1 MPKPLRDSPGLT
13 ETDRLETFCDGVFAI
28 AITLL
33 VLEIRGPSEQAVRE
47 AGGLLPALATLWPSY
62 LGYVISFLTL
72 GIMWANHH
80 SIFEYVR
87 RADRNF
93 LMISVLFLMCVS
105 FLPFPTRVLAE
116 HLADPHERRDAVAF
130 SSATLFVI
138 ALAYNAVWRYAV
150 AGGRLLGPDA
160 DAEGMRTISR
170 RYLIGPLGYGLSFV
184 LAFISPWTSVGL
196 HVLLAALFALPERKP
211 APRQTTRSAAAT

>member
-1 MPKPLRDSPGLT
+1 MPKSVRDAPGLT
-13 ETDRLETFCDGVFAI
+13 ETERLETFCDGVFAI

-33 VLEIRGPSEQAVRE
+33 VLEIRGPSEQAVSD
-47 AGGLLPALATLWPSY
+47 AGGLFPALAGLWPSY

-105 FLPFPTRVLAE
+105 FLPFPTRILAE
-116 HLADPHERRDAVAF
+116 HLTDPHERRDAVAF
-130 SSATLFVI
+130 YSAALFVI
-138 ALAYNAVWRYAV
+138 ALAYNALWRYAV
-150 AGGRLLGPDA
+150 AGGRLLGADA
-160 DAEGMRTISR
+160 DPTGMRTISR
-170 RYLIGPLGYGLSFV
+170 RYLVGPIGYGLSFV
-184 LAFISPWTSVGL
+184 LAFISPWTSL
-196 HVLLAALFALPERKP
+196 AIHALLAALFALPERKP
-211 APRQTTRSAAAT
+211 APPQPTRSAAAT

>member
-1 MPKPLRDSPGLT
+1 MPRTVRDSPGLT

-33 VLEIRGPSEQAVRE
+33 VLEIRGPSEQAVAE
-47 AGGLLPALATLWPSY
+47 AGGLFPALARLWPSY

-93 LMISVLFLMCVS
+93 LMINVLFLMCVS
-105 FLPFPTRVLAE
+105 FLPFPTHVLAD
-116 HLADPHERRDAVAF
+116 HLADPHERPAAVAF
-130 SSATLFVI
+130 YSATLFVI

-150 AGGRLLGPDA
+150 ASGRLLGPEA
-160 DAEGMRTISR
+160 DPGGMRTISR
-170 RYLIGPLGYGLSFV
+170 RYLVGPLGYGLSFV
-184 LAFISPWTSVGL
+184 LAFVSPWTSLAL

-211 APRQTTRSAAAT
+211 VSRQTRSAAAT